1 MIPKQTMEKF
11 KLRHSAYGVER
22 RRNMSKM
29 ILEHGT
35 PFPKGVEL
43 KDIDQTFKEWVE
55 NSLDVSYNGKK
66 LPTFRMFSS
75 QRLNEYSQT
84 WQHLDET
91 GNLLLNFKT
100 INRENNPKQGQNQGN
115 NFNIPGN
122 RDYPMFIVPVLQEN
136 GEEAYDMYSMKQP
149 FCVDLEYA
157 VTIVTNKYEVLN
169 DMNQR
174 VHFEFKAINC
184 YIAPNG
190 HFMPM
195 TLEDVS
201 DESEY
206 SLDDRK
212 YYSQSYKIKVKAYII
227 RKEDFTVTKLP
238 SRAIMRLLGVTD
250 KKKPKIQ
257 IGEEDY
263 IADDCCLREEQDPYY
278 NKLLTV
284 IVDFPSCTDEA
295 KFIIDSDMIIRK
307 FETSNVYD
315 FVISVNGEFQF
326 LDKDIHIYDG
336 DEIFIELTRDKLTKD
351 STIVIQGF
359 DPNVILDS
367 RYNPESSLD
376 EDISEEELYYNAKGE
391 V

>member
-1 MIPKQTMEKF
+1 MLPKSSLDKF
-11 KLRHSAYGVER
+11 KLRHQAYGIER
-22 RRNMSKM
+22 RRNLSKM
-29 ILEHGT
+29 ILEKGT

-55 NSLDVSYNGKK
+55 NSLDITHNGQK
-66 LPTFRMFSS
+66 LPTFRLFSS
-75 QRLNEYSQT
+75 QRLNEYAQT

-122 RDYPMFIVPVLQEN
+122 RDYPMFVVPVLQEN
-136 GEEAYDMYSMKQP
+136 GEDAYDMYSMKQP
-149 FCVDLEYA
+149 FCVDLEYT

-184 YIAPNG
+184 YINPNG
-190 HFMPM
+190 HYMPM

-212 YYSQSYKIKVKAYII
+212 YYSQSYRIKVKAYII
-227 RKEDFTVTKLP
+227 RKEDFTVTKIP

-257 IGEEDY
+257 VGEEDY
-263 IADDCCLREEQDPYY
+263 IADECCLRETTDPYY

-284 IVDFPSCTDEA
+284 NVEFPSCTDEA
-295 KFIIDSDMIIRK
+295 KFIIDTDMIIRT
-307 FETSNVYD
+307 FETKNVYD
-315 FVISVNGEFQF
+315 FVMSINGEFQHF
-326 LDKDIHIYDG
+326 DRDINVYDG
-336 DEIFIELTRDKLTKD
+336 DEIFFEIT
-351 STIVIQGF
+351 
-359 DPNVILDS
+359 S
-367 RYNPESSLD
+367 RAF
-376 EDISEEELYYNAKGE
+376 SEIFSR
-391 V
+391 VVSV